1 MLFIEKGVKEAKF
14 SAYLTTSFIYHVYHL
29 LNLVEKMAEEE
40 NKEEEIIGTIKYFF
54 NERGIDPSTVI
65 YSYPTIIIVNKNVEF
80 NLKELI
86 ELLNPEEIETFKID
100 SNINIHKWKVKDLY
114 IYFFL
119 NENNKIFEIM
129 VKFNI
134 N

>member
-1 MLFIEKGVKEAKF
+1 
-14 SAYLTTSFIYHVYHL
+14 
-29 LNLVEKMAEEE
+29 MAEEE

-65 YSYPTIIIVNKNVEF
+65 YSYQSIIIVNKNVEF
-80 NLKELI
+80 NLKELT
-86 ELLNPEEIETFKID
+86 ELLNPEEIETFRID
-100 SNINIHKWKVKDLY
+100 GNINIHRWKIKDLY

-129 VKFNI
+129 VKFNT